1 MDQVGRI
8 QSAAIGSPTTAERRR
23 ALAHIVSLVYRVL
36 VPASPVILAL
46 AFGLYV
52 PRVLSFEN
60 IINIIQQTAFLFVLT
75 CAQTI
80 VLLTRGLDLSL
91 GPSVSMISV
100 ASALTM
106 TAVVGSDGSNGSNGI
121 IAALAGTA
129 SGLLIGLLVGLFNGI
144 AVAWL
149 RVNPFVA
156 TLASMNICLGIGT
169 SLSDG
174 HPVFGIPEEFNVA
187 GYRLH
192 VLGIPMSIIYAV
204 AVGIA
209 LHLLL
214 QYTVVGRSFYVLGS
228 NPRAAIVAG
237 WPRRRLLALAY
248 ILSALL
254 TAVGALILTAR
265 AASGAPNLG
274 GGLSLQ
280 TIAAAV
286 IGGVSL
292 TGGRGGLSSALIG
305 SFFITILSNGMNLA
319 EIGGYT
325 QMLVMGAI
333 VIFAVALDRVAR
345 MDV

>member
-1 MDQVGRI
+1 MAELGEMKPV
-8 QSAAIGSPTTAERRR
+8 AADLPITAARGDALADFVRSIYR
-23 ALAHIVSLVYRVL
+23 ALLPALPFILVL
-36 VPASPVILAL
+36 G
-46 AFGLYV
+46 FGLYV
-52 PRVLSFEN
+52 PAVLSLEN
-60 IINIIQQTAFLFVLT
+60 IINIVQQTAFLFVLT
-75 CAQTI
+75 CAQTL

-100 ASALTM
+100 ASALIM
-106 TAVVGSDGSNGSNGI
+106 TSVVGPDGSYGV
-121 IAALAGTA
+121 IAAAAGTA
-129 SGLLIGLLVGLFNGI
+129 SGLMIGLLVGLFNGV
-144 AVAWL
+144 AVSWL

-174 HPVFGIPEEFNVA
+174 HPVFGLPEAFNVA

-192 VLGIPMSIIYAV
+192 VLGVPMSIIYAV
-204 AVGIA
+204 GVGLA

-214 QYTVVGRSFYVLGS
+214 QRTIVGRSLYLLGS

-254 TAVGALILTAR
+254 TAFGALILTAR

-292 TGGRGGLSSALIG
+292 AGGRGGVSSALIG

-345 MDV
+345 IST

>member
-1 MDQVGRI
+1 MDQVGGI
-8 QSAAIGSPTTAERRR
+8 QSAAADLPTTAEHRQ
-23 ALAHIVSLVYRVL
+23 ALAHIVSLVSRVL

-46 AFGLYV
+46 GFGLYV
-52 PRVLSFEN
+52 PAVLSLEN
-60 IINIIQQTAFLFVLT
+60 IIDIVQRTALLFVLT

-91 GPSVSMISV
+91 GPSVSMMSV

-106 TAVVGSDGSNGSNGI
+106 TAVVGSDGSNGI

-149 RVNPFVA
+149 RVNPFVT

-192 VLGIPMSIIYAV
+192 VLGIPMSVIYAV

-214 QYTVVGRSFYVLGS
+214 QHTVVGRSFYC
-228 NPRAAIVAG
+228 
-237 WPRRRLLALAY
+237 
-248 ILSALL
+248 
-254 TAVGALILTAR
+254 
-265 AASGAPNLG
+265 SGATLARQSLPD
-274 GGLSLQ
+274 GLADGCWRSP
-280 TIAAAV
+280 T
-286 IGGVSL
+286 
-292 TGGRGGLSSALIG
+292 
-305 SFFITILSNGMNLA
+305 SFQR
-319 EIGGYT
+319 Y
-325 QMLVMGAI
+325 
-333 VIFAVALDRVAR
+333 
-345 MDV
+345 

>member
-1 MDQVGRI
+1 
-8 QSAAIGSPTTAERRR
+8 
-23 ALAHIVSLVYRVL
+23 L

-46 AFGLYV
+46 GFGLYV
-52 PRVLSFEN
+52 PAVLSLEN

-106 TAVVGSDGSNGSNGI
+106 TALVGPGGSNGI
-121 IAALAGTA
+121 VAALAGTA
-129 SGLLIGLLVGLFNGI
+129 SGLLIGLLVGAFNGI

-156 TLASMNICLGIGT
+156 IGT

-192 VLGIPMSIIYAV
+192 VLGVPMSIIYAV

-209 LHLLL
+209 LYLLL
-214 QYTVVGRSFYVLGS
+214 QHTVVGRSFYLLGS

-237 WPRRRLLALAY
+237 WPRRQLLALAY
-248 ILSALL
+248 VLSAIL
-254 TAVGALILTAR
+254 TAVGAVILTAR

-292 TGGRGGLSSALIG
+292 TGGRGGLGSALIG

-333 VIFAVALDRVAR
+333 VIFAVALDRIAR
-345 MDV
+345 VDV

>member
-1 MDQVGRI
+1 
-8 QSAAIGSPTTAERRR
+8 
-23 ALAHIVSLVYRVL
+23 VL

-46 AFGLYV
+46 GFGLYV

-60 IINIIQQTAFLFVLT
+60 ILNIVQQTAFLFILT
-75 CAQTI
+75 GAQTI

-106 TAVVGSDGSNGSNGI
+106 TALVGPDGANGGA
-121 IAALAGTA
+121 AALAGTLV
-129 SGLLIGLLVGLFNGI
+129 GLLIGLLVGLFNGI
-144 AVAWL
+144 AIAWL

-174 HPVFGIPEEFNVA
+174 HPVFGIPEEFNVV
-187 GYRLH
+187 GYRLT
-192 VLGIPMSIIYAV
+192 VLGLPMSVVYAV
-204 AVGIA
+204 AVGVA
-209 LHLLL
+209 LYLLL
-214 QYTVVGRSFYVLGS
+214 KHTVVGRSFYLLGS

-248 ILSALL
+248 IISALI
-254 TAVGALILTAR
+254 TAVGALVLTAR

-292 TGGRGGLSSALIG
+292 AGGRGGLGSTLIG

-333 VIFAVALDRVAR
+333 VIFAVVLDRVAR
-345 MDV
+345 LEV

>member
-1 MDQVGRI
+1 MDQVGGI
-8 QSAAIGSPTTAERRR
+8 QSAAADLPTTAERRQ

-46 AFGLYV
+46 GFGLYV
-52 PRVLSFEN
+52 PAVLSLEN
-60 IINIIQQTAFLFVLT
+60 IINIVQQTAFLFVLT
-75 CAQTI
+75 CAQTL

-91 GPSVSMISV
+91 GPSVSMISF
-100 ASALTM
+100 ASALIM
-106 TAVVGSDGSNGSNGI
+106 TAIVGPNGSSGFL
-121 IAALAGTA
+121 AAVAGTA
-129 SGLLIGLLVGLFNGI
+129 SGLLIGLLVGLFNGV
-144 AVAWL
+144 AVSWL

-174 HPVFGIPEEFNVA
+174 HPVFGLPEEFNIA

-192 VLGIPMSIIYAV
+192 VLGVPMPIIYAII
-204 AVGIA
+204 VGVA

-214 QYTVVGRSFYVLGS
+214 QRTVVGRAFYLLGS

-248 ILSALL
+248 VLSGLL
-254 TAVGALILTAR
+254 TAVGALILPAR
-265 AASGAPNLG
+265 AASGAPNPG

-325 QMLVMGAI
+325 QMLVM
-333 VIFAVALDRVAR
+333 
-345 MDV
+345 

>member
-1 MDQVGRI
+1 
-8 QSAAIGSPTTAERRR
+8 
-23 ALAHIVSLVYRVL
+23 
-36 VPASPVILAL
+36 
-46 AFGLYV
+46 
-52 PRVLSFEN
+52 
-60 IINIIQQTAFLFVLT
+60 
-75 CAQTI
+75 
-80 VLLTRGLDLSL
+80 
-91 GPSVSMISV
+91 VSMISV

-106 TAVVGSDGSNGSNGI
+106 TAVVGSDGSNGI

-192 VLGIPMSIIYAV
+192 VLGIPMSVIYAV

-214 QYTVVGRSFYVLGS
+214 QHTIVGRSFYVLGS

-248 ILSALL
+248 VLSALL

-345 MDV
+345 VDV

>member
-1 MDQVGRI
+1 MGEVDGIRSPAVVLAASRGRRENLVGV
-8 QSAAIGSPTTAERRR
+8 AG
-23 ALAHIVSLVYRVL
+23 LFYRVL
-36 VPASPVILAL
+36 LPASPIILVL
-46 AFGLYV
+46 GFGFFV
-52 PRVLSFEN
+52 PTVLSLEN

-75 CAQTI
+75 GAQTI

-100 ASALTM
+100 GSALTM
-106 TAVVGSDGSNGSNGI
+106 TAVLGTNGASGAV
-121 IAALAGTA
+121 AALAGTA
-129 SGLLIGLLVGLFNGI
+129 AGLLLGFLVGLFNGVV
-144 AVAWL
+144 VAWL

-174 HPVFGIPEEFNVA
+174 HPVFGIPEEFNVV
-187 GYRLH
+187 GYRMH
-192 VLGIPMSIIYAV
+192 VLGIPMSIVYAI
-204 AVGIA
+204 AVGVA
-209 LHLLL
+209 LHILL

-237 WPRRRLLALAY
+237 WPRRRLLAVAY

-292 TGGRGGLSSALIG
+292 TGGRGGLSSAIIG

-319 EIGGYT
+319 EIDGYT

-333 VIFAVALDRVAR
+333 VIFAVALDRIGR
-345 MDV
+345 MEV

>member
-1 MDQVGRI
+1 
-8 QSAAIGSPTTAERRR
+8 
-23 ALAHIVSLVYRVL
+23 
-36 VPASPVILAL
+36 
-46 AFGLYV
+46 
-52 PRVLSFEN
+52 
-60 IINIIQQTAFLFVLT
+60 
-75 CAQTI
+75 
-80 VLLTRGLDLSL
+80 LL
-91 GPSVSMISV
+91 
-100 ASALTM
+100 
-106 TAVVGSDGSNGSNGI
+106 
-121 IAALAGTA
+121 
-129 SGLLIGLLVGLFNGI
+129 GLLVGVFNGV

-149 RVNPFVA
+149 RVNPFVT
-156 TLASMNICLGIGT
+156 TLASMHICLGIGT

-174 HPVFGIPEEFNVA
+174 HPVFGIPEEFNVV

-209 LHLLL
+209 LHVLL

-237 WPRRRLLALAY
+237 WPRRQLLALAY

-254 TAVGALILTAR
+254 TAVGALVLTAR

-292 TGGRGGLSSALIG
+292 SGGRGGLSSAVIG
-305 SFFITILSNGMNLA
+305 AFFITILSNGMNLA
-319 EIGGYT
+319 DIGGYT

-333 VIFAVALDRVAR
+333 VIFAVALDRIAR
-345 MDV
+345 VDV

>member
-1 MDQVGRI
+1 M
-8 QSAAIGSPTTAERRR
+8 
-23 ALAHIVSLVYRVL
+23 L
-36 VPASPVILAL
+36 
-46 AFGLYV
+46 
-52 PRVLSFEN
+52 
-60 IINIIQQTAFLFVLT
+60 
-75 CAQTI
+75 
-80 VLLTRGLDLSL
+80 
-91 GPSVSMISV
+91 
-100 ASALTM
+100 
-106 TAVVGSDGSNGSNGI
+106 
-121 IAALAGTA
+121 
-129 SGLLIGLLVGLFNGI
+129 GLLVGVFNGI

-209 LHLLL
+209 LHVLL

-292 TGGRGGLSSALIG
+292 TRRTWRIKLGGNWLVLHYH
-305 SFFITILSNGMNLA
+305 SF
-319 EIGGYT
+319 EWHEPGGYRR
-325 QMLVMGAI
+325 LHADASHGRDRHLCRCARPHCPRGRVGAHRI
-333 VIFAVALDRVAR
+333 IGAPGATKVAIRVGRSQIAKP
-345 MDV
+345 

>member
-1 MDQVGRI
+1 MDQADELKT
-8 QSAAIGSPTTAERRR
+8 SAFDLSGSPERTNPWTQVVPFV
-23 ALAHIVSLVYRVL
+23 HRVL
-36 VPASPVILAL
+36 IPALPILLAL
-46 AFGLYV
+46 GFGLYV
-52 PRVLSFEN
+52 PAVLSLEN

-80 VLLTRGLDLSL
+80 VLITRGLDLSL

-106 TAVVGSDGSNGSNGI
+106 TAVIGPDGSLGGAAAAAGI
-121 IAALAGTA
+121 A
-129 SGLLIGLLVGLFNGI
+129 SGLIIGLAVGLFNGL
-144 AVAWL
+144 AVAFL

-174 HPVFGIPEEFNVA
+174 HPVFGMPEQFNVA

-192 VLGIPMSIIYAV
+192 VLGIPISIIYAI
-204 AVGIA
+204 AVGLA
-209 LHLLL
+209 LYLLL
-214 QYTVVGRSFYVLGS
+214 QHTVVGRSFYILGN

-248 ILSALL
+248 VLSALL

-292 TGGRGGLSSALIG
+292 AGGRGGLGSAVIG

-345 MDV
+345 MDR

>member
-1 MDQVGRI
+1 MEDTAGVRSVHI
-8 QSAAIGSPTTAERRR
+8 ELPAAIQRHQTW
-23 ALAHIVSLVYRVL
+23 AHIISVGYRVL
-36 VPASPVILAL
+36 VPASPIILAL
-46 AFGLYV
+46 GFGLYV

-60 IINIIQQTAFLFVLT
+60 ILNIVQQTAFLFVLT
-75 CAQTI
+75 GAQTI

-106 TAVVGSDGSNGSNGI
+106 TALVGPDGANGGL
-121 IAALAGTA
+121 AALAGTLV
-129 SGLLIGLLVGLFNGI
+129 GLLIGLVVGLFNGV

-174 HPVFGIPEEFNVA
+174 HPVFGIPEEFNVV
-187 GYRLH
+187 GYRLN
-192 VLGIPMSIIYAV
+192 VLGVPMSVVYAV

-214 QYTVVGRSFYVLGS
+214 RHTVVGRSFYLLGS

-248 ILSALL
+248 ILSALM
-254 TAVGALILTAR
+254 TAIGALILTAR

-292 TGGRGGLSSALIG
+292 AGGRGGLGSALIG

-333 VIFAVALDRVAR
+333 VIFAVVLDRVAR
-345 MDV
+345 LEM